1 MALLACPFCREM
13 YQDGESPTCPVCGV
27 ALVPFTELP
36 RSHDGLDPD
45 ELIDPLDERLP
56 ATYAGRGRG
65 ALVALSL
72 LGLGLFFAP
81 WIHLV
86 LPEIAD
92 LSGFFLSRR
101 LGWSWGAAVA
111 WFVLVPTI
119 ASRRSIR
126 QLRGAR
132 VAACFLALVPAIT
145 AAILLMRSPP
155 HGPVP
160 VSFSFAWPLPATL
173 VVSVVAA
180 LVAALHLGGRLDDV
194 KVSRGSSHGETL
206 H

>member
-1 MALLACPFCREM
+1 M
-13 YQDGESPTCPVCGV
+13 YQDGESTTCAVCGV
-27 ALVPFTELP
+27 ALVPFKEL
-36 RSHDGLDPD
+36 RGSSD
-45 ELIDPLDERLP
+45 EPEEEVDPLDERFPVLF
-56 ATYAGRGRG
+56 AGRGRG
-65 ALVALSL
+65 ALALLSL
-72 LGLGLFFAP
+72 TGLALFFLP

-111 WFVLVPTI
+111 WVVLFPTI

-132 VAACFLALVPAIT
+132 VAAAFLAAVPGTT
-145 AAILLMRSPP
+145 AAILLARRPAA
-155 HGPVP
+155 GPVP
-160 VSFSFAWPLPATL
+160 LSFSFAWPLPAML
-173 VVSVVAA
+173 VVSVVA
-180 LVAALHLGGRLDDV
+180 VAVAILALGGRVDDV
-194 KVSRGSSHGETL
+194 KVRRGSSAGETL

>member
-1 MALLACPFCREM
+1 M
-13 YQDGESPTCPVCGV
+13 
-27 ALVPFTELP
+27 
-36 RSHDGLDPD
+36 
-45 ELIDPLDERLP
+45 
-56 ATYAGRGRG
+56 
-65 ALVALSL
+65 VALSL
-72 LGLGLFFAP
+72 VGLGLFFAP

-132 VAACFLALVPAIT
+132 VPACFLALVPAVT
-145 AAILLMRSPP
+145 AAILLLRSPS
-155 HGPVP
+155 HGLVP
-160 VSFSFAWPLPATL
+160 VSFSFAWPLPATM

-180 LVAALHLGGRLDDV
+180 LVAALHLGGRVDDV